1 MPTVTLNKKI
11 FEKLV
16 GKKLSE
22 EELKDRIS
30 MLGTD
35 LEEVTDKEII
45 VEVFPNRPDLL
56 SEQGFARAFASFIG
70 EKKGL
75 RDYKVT
81 PSGEKVIIDKSVNEV
96 RPYTVCAIVKNLN
109 FTDEKIREVI
119 QLQEKLHVT
128 HGRKR
133 KKCAIGIY
141 PMEKIKYPIR
151 FMAKKPDEFK
161 FIPLE
166 FEKELT
172 GAQILSQHPTGRDY
186 GHLLEGKEKYPFFI
200 DANDEILSMPPIV
213 NSHKTGKINEDTK
226 EVFIECSGFDLH
238 TLNVCLNII
247 VTSFADMGGEIYSMT
262 LEYPDKKIQTP
273 NLEPEELNIDYDY
286 INKRLGVKLTK
297 EEINDNLEKMGYGV
311 EEGKALIPAYRA
323 DVIHKVDLVEDVA
336 IAYGYENFEPIIPDC
351 ATIGQEDK
359 FAIFKR
365 KISEILVGL
374 GLIETNTNNI
384 TNKKNQEVLMNTKIK
399 LIELENALS
408 TDYNCLRAWVIPS
421 QLEVLSHN
429 KHNEYPQNIFTIGT
443 IFKGNQEKNTG
454 IEENER
460 LCVAICEEN
469 VDFTKIKQVFDLLFR
484 MIDAKYEIEP
494 TEHDSFISGRVG
506 RVSVKGKKI
515 AYIGEIN
522 PEVLANWK
530 LEMPVGM
537 FELNITELYELI
549 N

>member
-1 MPTVTLNKKI
+1 
-11 FEKLV
+11 
-16 GKKLSE
+16 
-22 EELKDRIS
+22 
-30 MLGTD
+30 
-35 LEEVTDKEII
+35 
-45 VEVFPNRPDLL
+45 
-56 SEQGFARAFASFIG
+56 
-70 EKKGL
+70 
-75 RDYKVT
+75 
-81 PSGEKVIIDKSVNEV
+81 
-96 RPYTVCAIVKNLN
+96 
-109 FTDEKIREVI
+109 
-119 QLQEKLHVT
+119 
-128 HGRKR
+128 
-133 KKCAIGIY
+133 
-141 PMEKIKYPIR
+141 
-151 FMAKKPDEFK
+151 MAKKPDEFK